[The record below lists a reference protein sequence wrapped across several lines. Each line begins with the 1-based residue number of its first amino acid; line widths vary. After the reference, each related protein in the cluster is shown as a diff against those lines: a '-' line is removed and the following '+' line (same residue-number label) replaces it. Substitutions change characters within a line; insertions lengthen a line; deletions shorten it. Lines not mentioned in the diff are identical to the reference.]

1 MKNIRKI
8 IMTAIIVL
16 LGIGLSTMNAQRE
29 YGDVGIGV
37 QFGQPTG
44 LTLKVYRPN
53 ASLDLLAAWDW
64 DDFFFLNI
72 HSIYDVHLNDQNT
85 VHFFYGPG
93 VFIGLR
99 ERSEINDEVELGV
112 SGSLGL
118 DFLIQK
124 FEIFLQATPRL
135 ALLKSTDFDM
145 GGGVGFRIYF

>member
-1 MKNIRKI
+1 MKSIKKI
-8 IMTAIIVL
+8 MLTALVVISGMSLNTI
-16 LGIGLSTMNAQRE
+16 SAQRE

-44 LTLKVYRPN
+44 LTLKIYRPV
-53 ASLDLLAAWDW
+53 ASFDLLAAWDW

-93 VFIGLR
+93 AFIGIR

-118 DFLIQK
+118 DLMIQK
-124 FEIFLQATPRL
+124 FELFLQATPRL

-145 GGGVGFRIYF
+145 GGGIGFRIYF